1 MDQVVAEVT
10 ARPYFVLKL
19 DISTDANCCMS
30 ISFCTI
36 KVMIMTGN
44 SVAGKW

>member
-1 MDQVVAEVT
+1 LDQVGAEVT
-10 ARPYFVLKL
+10 ARPFFVFQL

-36 KVMIMTGN
+36 KAMILTGK
-44 SVAGKW
+44 SVAGK